1 MSKPYAPPPALRWNQ
16 LACEA
21 LYLTNTG
28 PTVAARALC
37 IIHTAMYDAW
47 SIFSPGKER
56 STTTGD
62 MYQRLGDSKWNTSAN
77 RKTAYSFAAYRT
89 ITCDAIYANPLPDAF
104 KEKVRNYMVKDLVL
118 DPDDTSQKPDN
129 PAGLG
134 NLSARLVLECR
145 EGDKS
150 NQANRFEDWT
160 GYQPIN
166 QPPPVRTKDINHWQP
181 QLVARKPQKF
191 LTPHWCQVTPF
202 ALSKADQ
209 FRPPAPVTKE
219 KFAEFKALGDTVS
232 EYSAKLTE
240 TQKLVAEYWAGIH
253 EDRHPGM
260 EYDPSGG
267 YWTTPSGQCCRIAG
281 EIAVKR
287 EYGANAVVPL
297 FFALTN
303 ALLDASIAAWDAKRY
318 YDYVRPVTM
327 IAELRDDEHFPSWG
341 GPCRG
346 AVDMQGEGWCPYL
359 LGTPPFAEYV
369 SGHSCFSA
377 ATAEILRC
385 FTGSNEYGGSVT
397 IPTKGSRI
405 EPDCTPSCD
414 ITLSW
419 PTLDDLVKG
428 PNGVGMSRI
437 YGGIHFMP
445 GNVEGAKLGEN
456 VAKCVWERTCRYL
469 NGTI

>member
-1 MSKPYAPPPALRWNQ
+1 
-16 LACEA
+16 
-21 LYLTNTG
+21 
-28 PTVAARALC
+28 
-37 IIHTAMYDAW
+37 
-47 SIFSPGKER
+47 
-56 STTTGD
+56 
-62 MYQRLGDSKWNTSAN
+62 
-77 RKTAYSFAAYRT
+77 
-89 ITCDAIYANPLPDAF
+89 
-104 KEKVRNYMVKDLVL
+104 
-118 DPDDTSQKPDN
+118 SQKPDN

-181 QLVARKPQKF
+181 QLVAKKPQKF

-346 AVDMQGEGWCPYL
+346 AVEMQGEGWCPYL

-405 EPDCTPSCD
+405 EP
-414 ITLSW
+414 
-419 PTLDDLVKG
+419 
-428 PNGVGMSRI
+428 
-437 YGGIHFMP
+437 
-445 GNVEGAKLGEN
+445 
-456 VAKCVWERTCRYL
+456 
-469 NGTI
+469 